1 MTNKAIKKSV
11 LITGASSGLGKALAL
26 AYAESGV
33 HLALTGRNQERLEAI
48 AARCNHK
55 GALVTAALIDIT
67 NKPALE
73 QWIKKIDQT
82 HPIDLCI
89 ANAGISAGLDGG
101 LENDAQVR
109 RIFDIN
115 VTGVFN
121 TIHPVID
128 LMRARDSGQ
137 VALMASL
144 AGFRGMPSAPAYC
157 ASKAAIKSYG
167 EGLRGN
173 LKPHGIKVST
183 ICPGFVRSRI
193 TDTNRFKMPF
203 LMEADQ
209 AANIIKRGLEKDKT
223 RIAFPMPMIF
233 GAWFLGLLPD
243 FIAHKIAEKA
253 PQK

>member
-1 MTNKAIKKSV
+1 MTNKAIQKSV
-11 LITGASSGLGKALAL
+11 LITGASSGIGKALAL
-26 AYAESGV
+26 SYAQSGV
-33 HLALTGRNQERLEAI
+33 HLALTGRNQERLDSVAI
-48 AARCNHK
+48 LCEDK
-55 GALVTAALIDIT
+55 GAHVIAKVIDVT
-67 NKPALE
+67 NKKEMAK
-73 QWIKKIDQT
+73 WIDKVDQT

-101 LENDAQVR
+101 LENDEQVR

-128 LMRARDSGQ
+128 LMRARGTGQ

-193 TDTNRFKMPF
+193 TDANRFKMPF
-203 LMEADQ
+203 LMEPNK
-209 AANIIKRGLEKDKT
+209 AAHIIKRGLEKDKT

-233 GAWFLGLLPD
+233 GAWLLGILPD

-253 PQK
+253 PNK